1 MLTGT
6 LINVALIAVGTLCGL
21 TVKRFLSERL
31 KEALLSAVGLI
42 VLFIGIG
49 SAVSAS
55 LTFTDGAFG
64 TQYTLIMILSIVF
77 GTVIGEAIGIEKL
90 LDRFG
95 AFCQKKLV
103 HGDAHSTFA
112 EGMVTASLI
121 FVVGAMAVVGAL
133 DNGIRGNYDV
143 LLAKSIIDGITSVV
157 LASTLGIGVLFSA
170 VAVFVYQGAISLLGV
185 WIEPYLTDAVIA
197 QMSFTGAI
205 LIFAIGLK
213 MLNIA
218 KIRVGNML
226 PAIFMPIL
234 FDLFLRVFH
243 LIAG

>member
-6 LINVALIAVGTLCGL
+6 IINVALIVVGTFCGL

-31 KEALLSAVGLI
+31 KDALLSAVGLI
-42 VLFIGIG
+42 VLFVGIG

-55 LTFTDGAFG
+55 LTLTDGAFG
-64 TQYTLIMILSIVF
+64 TQYTLVMILSIVL
-77 GTVIGEAIGIEKL
+77 GTAVGEGIGIEKQ
-90 LDRFG
+90 LDRLG
-95 AFCQKKLV
+95 AFCQRKLV
-103 HGDAHSTFA
+103 RGDANSTFA

-143 LLAKSIIDGITSVV
+143 LLAKGTIDGITSVV

-185 WIEPYLTDAVIA
+185 TIEPYLTTAVVS
-197 QMSFTGAI
+197 QMSLTGAV

-234 FDLFLRVFH
+234 FDLIMRLWH
-243 LIAG
+243 LLVG